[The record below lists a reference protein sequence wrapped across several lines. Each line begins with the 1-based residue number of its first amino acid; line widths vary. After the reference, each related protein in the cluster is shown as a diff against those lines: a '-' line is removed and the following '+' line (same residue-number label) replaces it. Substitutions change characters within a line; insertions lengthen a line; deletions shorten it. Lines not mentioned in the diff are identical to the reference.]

1 MEGWRKCERRGNA
14 GKVIL
19 HGLRARDRKKEEK
32 ILGKADCRK
41 KNMCI
46 FCKAWMG
53 EPADTNFATGMSKFS
68 NAKGMCKND
77 GEMHSPDGLCRDFE
91 KNLLYL

>member
-1 MEGWRKCERRGNA
+1 
-14 GKVIL
+14 
-19 HGLRARDRKKEEK
+19 
-32 ILGKADCRK
+32 
-41 KNMCI
+41 MCI

-68 NAKGMCKND
+68 SARGMCKND

-91 KNLLYL
+91 KNILYL

>member
-1 MEGWRKCERRGNA
+1 M
-14 GKVIL
+14 
-19 HGLRARDRKKEEK
+19 
-32 ILGKADCRK
+32 GKADCRK

-53 EPADTNFATGMSKFS
+53 NPADTNFATGMSKFP
-68 NAKGMCKND
+68 NAKGMCRND

-91 KNLLYL
+91 KNILYL

>member
-1 MEGWRKCERRGNA
+1 MDYGSKYEK
-14 GKVIL
+14 GKI
-19 HGLRARDRKKEEK
+19 

-68 NAKGMCKND
+68 NARGMCKND

-91 KNLLYL
+91 KNILYL